1 MKHLFPRQ
9 DEIISFPVETRLDR
23 RRGSR
28 LVPEVNDEH
37 GTMTVCVGSG
47 DEWREAGK
55 MGPGAQRLAYISLRP
70 P

>member
-23 RRGSR
+23 RRGGR